1 MSARPLSG
9 AQLRRWAVGAI
20 AWLRGDASR
29 PPFVPVRLYAALL
42 LWPALLCVFFLL
54 PEVRYHNVPP
64 LFAPQADGASRPA
77 ASPGQPQIRALAV
90 LAHTMEGEADQVWD
104 PGMDRRTHELRERV
118 GANILHA
125 AGYLGAAYLVVDKLQ
140 NPPRSYYALSA
151 DGTATGCA
159 GAELPPV
166 EGDAADRAERA
177 ANLAVAIVAVEK
189 FNRNA
194 LHRAT
199 ERAYARAY
207 RGVFGRLPDLSYG
220 PAQIRPSFVRRLAAL
235 QPGWPQAV
243 AWARLPDE
251 DLLALLGKECEALK
265 IVATFALHRIVKDDG
280 TDEDIAAAYAG
291 QRRRSS
297 APIDYA
303 AIVGKMVTMM
313 RQPLPVDESPAAAD

>member
-1 MSARPLSG
+1 MSARPRVPKPL
-9 AQLRRWAVGAI
+9 QRWAAVGVD
-20 AWLRGDASR
+20 WLRGDASR
-29 PPFVPVRLYAALL
+29 PPLVPLRLLAALW
-42 LWPALLCVFFLL
+42 LWPALLFVFFLL

-64 LFAPQADGASRPA
+64 LFAPQADGASRPGSA
-77 ASPGQPQIRALAV
+77 AGQPQIRALAV

-125 AGYLGAAYLVVDKLQ
+125 AGYLGAAYLVVDKSQ
-140 NPPRSYYALSA
+140 NPPLSYYALSA
-151 DGTATGCA
+151 DGAATGCA
-159 GAELPPV
+159 GAELPAV
-166 EGDAADRAERA
+166 EGDVADRAERA

-189 FNRNA
+189 FNRHA

-199 ERAYARAY
+199 ERAYARTY
-207 RGVFGRLPDLSYG
+207 LGVFGRLPDLSYG

-243 AWARLPDE
+243 AWASLPDQE
-251 DLLALLGKECEALK
+251 LLALLGKECEALK
-265 IVATFALHRIVKDDG
+265 IVATFALHRIVQDDG

-303 AIVGKMVTMM
+303 AIVAKMVSMM
-313 RQPLPVDESPAAAD
+313 RQPLPVDEPPAGAN